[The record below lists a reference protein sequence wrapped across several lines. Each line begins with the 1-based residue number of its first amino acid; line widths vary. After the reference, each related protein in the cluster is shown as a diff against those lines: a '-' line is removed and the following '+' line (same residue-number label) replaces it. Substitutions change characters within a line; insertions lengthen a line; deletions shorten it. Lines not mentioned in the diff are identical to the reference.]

1 MNIHDCLERLLEKK
15 DENQTCYIYIYKS
28 THTHYFGLNNFSMSD
43 LAAEH
48 KQQK

>member
-1 MNIHDCLERLLEKK
+1 MTVWNDYLKK
-15 DENQTCYIYIYKS
+15 KMKIRHAIYTYIKAH

>member
-1 MNIHDCLERLLEKK
+1 MTVWNDYLKKEKKK